1 VHGFSVFLTHTESN
15 GPPSLPVRRSKRGR
29 DMAMSHPV
37 TLTFASSLQSALLK
51 AFFPVTVWHIYFIF
65 EIQRIVT
72 YLRE

>member
-1 VHGFSVFLTHTESN
+1 
-15 GPPSLPVRRSKRGR
+15 
-29 DMAMSHPV
+29 MAMSHPV